1 MNIELTKDQFRE
13 LLLLASVGNHV
24 RRGALAGEELY
35 IPERDEALMTALY
48 EMAYEA
54 GIGEVETDGNNRTEE
69 NSGAIV
75 PTQKLEDAVHT
86 LLEDFA
92 DERFWHELSLLLAQR
107 DIERTLTPDEQLG
120 MELSGGIL
128 PERLY
133 EVCER
138 YSMEFE
144 TFGIDRLEI
153 NENAQ
158 VSDLR
163 DVL

>member
-1 MNIELTKDQFRE
+1 MNIELSKEQFRE

-24 RRGALAGEELY
+24 RRGAFAAEEQY
-35 IPERDEALMTALY
+35 DPERDEALMSALY
-48 EMAYEA
+48 ETAYEA
-54 GIGEVETDGNNRTEE
+54 GIGEVEREGDDRAEE
-69 NSGAIV
+69 NAGGIV
-75 PTQKLEDAVHT
+75 PTSRLEDAVHA
-86 LLEDFA
+86 LLESFE
-92 DERFWHELSLLLAQR
+92 DERFWHELSLLLGQR
-107 DIERTLTPDEQLG
+107 DLERSMTPDEHLT
-120 MELSGGIL
+120 MELSGGDL

-133 EVCER
+133 ELCER
-138 YSMEFE
+138 YNTEFE